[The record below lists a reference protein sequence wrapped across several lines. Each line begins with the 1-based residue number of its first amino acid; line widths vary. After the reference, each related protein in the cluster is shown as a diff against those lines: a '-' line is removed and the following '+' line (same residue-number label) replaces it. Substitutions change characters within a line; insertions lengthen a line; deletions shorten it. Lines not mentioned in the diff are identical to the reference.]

1 MVYTYDYANRQIG
14 RFDYIYGY
22 GWPKSSSETQTV
34 YNGQNPYL
42 EVSVPTLGISIPTSG
57 NYSTAGS
64 FRSATF
70 TPRPSIRSWPRITAG
85 SVRWGLAD
93 QEGTIRDVVNN
104 SGTLVT
110 HVKYNS
116 FGEPIGG
123 TVPCGLGLPVRVR
136 RDAVGPVRPAST
148 RPARCPTIRS
158 PASDFAKTRSVLPPA
173 RRT

>member
-57 NYSTAGS
+57 NYSTAQVS
-64 FRSATF
+64 KRYLYAKAVDQVLATDNC
-70 TPRPSIRSWPRITAG
+70 AG
-85 SVRWGLAD
+85 SVLWGLAD

-123 TVPCGLGLPVRVR
+123 TAARGRLPVRVR
-136 RDAVGPVRPAST
+136 RDAVGPVRQPVRGRHGACTIRQPAS
-148 RPARCPTIRS
+148 
-158 PASDFAKTRSVLPPA
+158 ASAKTRSASPPA